1 MKLFVTGASG
11 FLGQYVVAA
20 ALRQG
25 HEVMAVVRD
34 KTRVERFSWHRH
46 PRLTV
51 VRHDLR
57 SRRDLSEALSPAD
70 AVIHLAAT
78 KAGDFYTQF
87 GGTVLATE
95 NLLSAMAE
103 AGLKKLIAISTFSV
117 YDNFGMRTGQLL
129 DETAPTL
136 VDLKPADAKHRD
148 EYAQTK
154 LIQERLYRAF
164 EQEQQA
170 DVTIL
175 RPGMIY
181 GRTCLW
187 HALIGA
193 EFGSRWVKVGG
204 RGQLPMIYVEN
215 CAEAI
220 IQAVDRPTAV
230 GQTLNLVDDNPPTVT
245 AYTRQVLAA
254 GHPAPKASVSWSFI
268 RALSGL
274 AWWVNQTW
282 LGGKAKL
289 PGILVPA
296 KVHGRFKP
304 LRYTNVT
311 AKQVLNWHP
320 RYDLSTAF
328 ARSCSEA
335 DLLAVAT
342 DAVPLERATPDA
354 IAA

>member
-25 HEVMAVVRD
+25 HEVMAVVRN
-34 KTRVERFSWHRH
+34 KTRAERLSWHAH
-46 PRLTV
+46 PRLTL
-51 VRHDLR
+51 VRQDLR
-57 SRRDLSEALSPAD
+57 SRRGLSEALAPAD

-95 NLLSAMAE
+95 NLLSAMADV
-103 AGLKKLIAISTFSV
+103 GLKKLVAISTFSV
-117 YDNFGMRTGQLL
+117 YDNLGMRAGQRL
-129 DETAPTL
+129 DEAAPL
-136 VDLKPADAKHRD
+136 VEEAKHRD

-154 LIQERLYRAF
+154 LIQERLYREF
-164 EQEQQA
+164 ERDQNAQ
-170 DVTIL
+170 VTIL

-204 RGQLPMIYVEN
+204 RGLLPMIYVEN

-220 IQAVDRPTAV
+220 VQAVDCPAAA
-230 GQTLNLVDDNPPTVT
+230 GETLNLVDDNLPTVN

-254 GHPAPKASVSWSFI
+254 GHPAPKATVSWLTI
-268 RALSGL
+268 RTLSGF
-274 AWWVNQTW
+274 AWWINQTW

-304 LRYTNVT
+304 LRYTNAK
-311 AKQVLNWHP
+311 AKQFLGWQP
-320 RYDLSTAF
+320 RYDLATAF
-328 ARSCSEA
+328 TRSCSDA
-335 DLLAVAT
+335 DLV
-342 DAVPLERATPDA
+342 AVPVERVRDE

>member
-1 MKLFVTGASG
+1 MKLFITGASG

-25 HEVMAVVRD
+25 HEVMAVVRA
-34 KTRVERFSWHRH
+34 KTQIERFSWHSH
-46 PRLTV
+46 PRLSI

-57 SRRDLSEALSPAD
+57 VGRGLAD
-70 AVIHLAAT
+70 ALGSADVVIHLAAT

-95 NLLSAMAE
+95 NLLRAMAE
-103 AGLKKLIAISTFSV
+103 RNVQRLVAISTFSV
-117 YDNFGMRTGQLL
+117 YDNQAMRTGQLL
-129 DETAPTL
+129 DETAPT
-136 VDLKPADAKHRD
+136 VSDAKNRD

-154 LIQERLYRAF
+154 RIQEQLYRDF
-164 EQEQQA
+164 EQNRQA
-170 DVTIL
+170 QVTIL

-181 GRTCLW
+181 GRDCLW

-220 IQAVDRPTAV
+220 VRTVDQPAAW
-230 GQTLNLVDDNPPTVT
+230 GQTLNLVDDDLPTVD
-245 AYTRQVLAA
+245 AYTQQVLDTGCSPHRLA
-254 GHPAPKASVSWSFI
+254 VSWAFV
-268 RALSGL
+268 RALAGL

-282 LGGKAKL
+282 LGGQAKL

-304 LRYTNVT
+304 LRYTNT
-311 AKQVLNWHP
+311 QAKQVLGWQP
-320 RYDLSTAF
+320 QYDMKTAF
-328 ARSCSEA
+328 ARSCCDR
-335 DLLAVAT
+335 DLLTVTPIAE
-342 DAVPLERATPDA
+342 PLSLPVRRERSK
-354 IAA
+354 AAAR

>member
-25 HEVMAVVRD
+25 HEVMAVVRN
-34 KTRVERFSWHRH
+34 KTRIERFSWHDH

-51 VRHDLR
+51 VRQDLR
-57 SRRDLSEALSPAD
+57 SRRGLTEALAPAD

-95 NLLSAMAE
+95 NLLGAMVE
-103 AGLKKLIAISTFSV
+103 VGIRKLVAISTFSV
-117 YDNFGMRTGQLL
+117 YDNLGMRTGRLL
-129 DETAPTL
+129 DETAPT
-136 VDLKPADAKHRD
+136 VTAAKHRD

-154 LIQERLYRAF
+154 LIQERLYREF
-164 EQEQQA
+164 EQAQQA
-170 DVTIL
+170 EVTIL

-193 EFGSRWVKVGG
+193 ELGGGWVKVGG

-215 CAEAI
+215 CADAI
-220 IQAVDRPTAV
+220 AQAADAPTAV
-230 GQTLNLVDDNPPTVT
+230 GKTLNLVDDHPPTVN
-245 AYTRQVLAA
+245 AYTRHVLAS
-254 GHPAPKASVSWSFI
+254 GHPAPKASISWWMI
-268 RALSGL
+268 RSLSGF
-274 AWWVNQTW
+274 AWWINGTW

-304 LRYTNVT
+304 LRYTNAN
-311 AKQVLNWHP
+311 AKQALGWQP
-320 RYDLSTAF
+320 QYDLATAF

-335 DLLAVAT
+335 DLI
-342 DAVPLERATPDA
+342 AVPVERPPL